1 MTMPI
6 IIRKPLLHLQP
17 LDEDGADDGA
27 LVDVSCDMA
36 SVEIGID
43 TPTIDVTTFCGNFS
57 IPDDPSVNVTLE
69 VTVNADTDANWAAIV
84 GKTVRA
90 EVYDRDDATR
100 YRTFTTIISINP
112 SLYGPTTPGAARTFS
127 FDLAVLSDVEW
138 VEVESP
144 S

>member
-27 LVDVSCDMA
+27 LVDVSCDMQR
-36 SVEIGID
+36 VEITPE
-43 TPTIDVTTFCGNFS
+43 TPTIEVSNFCGNYS
-57 IPDDPSVNVTLE
+57 VPDDAKITASFGVAI
-69 VTVNADTDANWAAIV
+69 NADTDANWAAIV

-90 EVYDRDDATR
+90 EVYDREDATR
-100 YRTFTTIISINP
+100 YRTFTTIVPINP
-112 SLYGPTTPGAARTFS
+112 SLYGPTAPGEVRA
-127 FDLAVLSDVEW
+127 FDFDVAVLSDVAW
-138 VEVESP
+138 AEVESP